1 MTEIAKPMPDR
12 DGNSAIA
19 EMLREALQRTDGA
32 LNTAVLG
39 DILDE
44 MGLRRQFLPPL
55 IRPLRPDTVMAG
67 IAMPVLERDASD
79 LEDPFG
85 RMFEAL
91 DSLRPGEVYLA
102 AGGSMDY
109 ALWGE
114 MMTTV
119 ALGKKAAGAVLHGFI
134 RDTAKV
140 GKLPL
145 PVFSC
150 GSYAQDQRGR
160 GRVVDYRVPI
170 EIGKVHVHPG
180 DILVGD
186 IDGVLCV
193 PAAAAE
199 ECIRRAHRKLSTESA
214 VLKDLAGGLG
224 ASAAF
229 EKYGVM

>member
-1 MTEIAKPMPDR
+1 MTERASPVAERGEEPAMPE
-12 DGNSAIA
+12 A
-19 EMLREALQRTDGA
+19 LRELRRHFGVA

-44 MGLRRQFLPPL
+44 MGFRRQFLPPA
-55 IRPLRPDTVMAG
+55 IRPLAPDMMLAG
-67 IAMPVLERDASD
+67 LAMPVLETDVADAA
-79 LEDPFG
+79 EPFG

-102 AGGSMDY
+102 AGGSMAY

-114 MMTTV
+114 LMTTV
-119 ALGKKAAGAVLHGFI
+119 ALRRKAAGAVLHGFI

-140 GKLPL
+140 GRLGL

-160 GRVVDYRVPI
+160 GRVVDYRVPL
-170 EIGKVHVHPG
+170 EIGGVSVQPG
-180 DILVGD
+180 DIVVGD
-186 IDGVLCV
+186 ADGVLCV
-193 PAAAAE
+193 PSQAAAE
-199 ECIRRAHRKLSTESA
+199 CVTRALAKLATESE

-224 ASAAF
+224 AAAAF
-229 EKYGVM
+229 HKYGVM